1 MENKESKASQK
12 NQRPKTKA
20 RLNNWAKYSSLS
32 IQMVVTILIGFFG
45 GLKLDE
51 FLQWKFPI
59 FTVVLSLLAIF
70 AALWFVVKDFL
81 KK

>member
-1 MENKESKASQK
+1 MKNKESKVSQK
-12 NQRPKTKA
+12 KQKPKTKA
-20 RLNNWAKYSSLS
+20 PLNNWVKYSSLS
-32 IQMVVTILIGFFG
+32 IQMVITILVGFFG

-51 FLQWKFPI
+51 FLQWRFPI

-70 AALWFVVKDFL
+70 AALWFAIKDFL

>member
-1 MENKESKASQK
+1 MENKESKVSQK
-12 NQRPKTKA
+12 KQKPKTKT
-20 RLNNWAKYSSLS
+20 RLNNWAKYSGLS
-32 IQMVVTILIGFFG
+32 IQMVIIILVGFFG

-51 FLQWKFPI
+51 FLQWKYPI

-70 AALWFVVKDFL
+70 AALWFAIKDFL

>member
-1 MENKESKASQK
+1 
-12 NQRPKTKA
+12 
-20 RLNNWAKYSSLS
+20 
-32 IQMVVTILIGFFG
+32 MVVTILIGFFG